1 MKHFLKNL
9 FLNEQQLKEKFL
21 SESIDL
27 IDLENRQRM
36 IERNQA
42 PFQRKVCYI

>member
-27 IDLENRQRM
+27 IYLENRQRM